1 VPAFLKRL
9 REEPV
14 MDALAKASDQ
24 TGDAIELTNK
34 DIRLIR
40 ETVGGRQT
48 ELAGV
53 EPALRA
59 ELQQAR
65 VRETMAGTPIA
76 GADENTVSLTVS
88 RRTLNNIIDRVVGK
102 FASQEGTGLTL
113 GQLQTISKATEATK
127 GTLPSVQKF
136 NAALTRVRLSEA
148 FTPVATRPTGFI
160 KLWSDNVLPLLDTYD
175 IRNIRKAVL
184 SPEEA
189 YAKNIIV
196 SALAGIPDGYKI
208 DYDRFLSQ
216 AKSQGLT
223 GEAAHDFAYAETIA
237 KPFQE
242 DGVQNLFSNFF
253 AAYYGGYDSVVEL
266 EVLRSGAN
274 VNALKGNQNLI
285 SIFVEAEF
293 KARKPAVPNEPVI
306 VQIARLF
313 NEQQDNVGRLKVLT
327 LAAKLMEGRAISSFV
342 DSPVWSKDIRIKIEQ
357 VKNMRPEF
365 SQANIKV
372 PMFAA
377 YLQQERANRVL
388 QAASNIRATDA
399 ITKKATFSTAILNG
413 GEALARNI
421 ETTIKEL
428 YDVADEEFFSAL
440 MEASQGAVRAGA
452 VDHLSTRNFPL
463 TTPNTKYPKIFY
475 TEVLDLLKAGLSN
488 GSITQRTIPSGITDD
503 MAKITLAEN
512 IYRSLGFQLQIDKA
526 DPAKA
531 LQTLADRGGRLIK
544 DSSPNV
550 SDDVVNLVLGS
561 YSPMLTNDQ
570 MRSWVYALDQSNKAF
585 AATAKIK
592 RGKAASV
599 AAETALNGL
608 YGVDEMKAVVKS
620 SSSLRAVEE
629 AFTAFDWLRDNR
641 LYDALTP
648 EQKVIIAEKLAND
661 TANFTQKLTDAID
674 TISVKELPREQ
685 IKTLLAQTGY
695 AGSTFL
701 FETLPS
707 FVKQSILAGAIIPNF
722 INQFQNYLTASLMMT
737 VTSSRD
743 PGKRFIL
750 EFLSNYNIFSR
761 RTIKTPTGKVY
772 TYKDIEEL
780 SSNLGLGASSAQR
793 AEISKNL
800 LRDLINYAGTMG
812 TGGPLGTFER
822 RKGFFRNILSSFGLG
837 DFSVWSQ
844 FSNNIDLAF
853 RRKVVARALEEGR
866 TEAEAVAEARK
877 ALFDYNDLTEVE
889 RNSIAKYI
897 WFYRFMRQN
906 LVQTTVAFLDN
917 PAKIARLAKL
927 SKVQASK
934 MFDMASGGNGE
945 LHPDLAQYKESKA
958 FVALI
963 DGMDKERL
971 AIYTPSLPI
980 LEATS
985 QLINGAAF
993 IGLIGTNIDAI
1004 AGLAEPMDPLSR
1016 DKIIEKFLDDYS
1028 LAGPA
1033 VEAVKI
1039 GIARTLGIQ
1048 ITGFDKEP
1056 IIYLDPR
1063 FVAMSK
1069 AMGNWDTIM
1078 AHFEIEMDARDPR
1091 AGITTFDGY
1100 YYRLGKS
1107 PENKTRWQMFMN
1119 LVQTAGVSRTIRD
1132 YAIILP
1138 YLQAVPGME
1147 AGTEIST
1154 GDPLLD
1160 AVKFLGVFSVGA
1172 QPTPEAAQQNIRRE
1186 LIKSLEERSK

>member
-1 VPAFLKRL
+1 
-9 REEPV
+9 
-14 MDALAKASDQ
+14 MDALSKASDQ
-24 TGDAIELTNK
+24 TGDTIQLTNR

-40 ETVGGRQT
+40 EAVGGRQT
-48 ELAGV
+48 ELVGI

-65 VRETMAGTPIA
+65 VRETMIGTPIA
-76 GADENTVSLTVS
+76 TADENAVSLTVS
-88 RRTLNNIIDRVVGK
+88 RRALNDIIDRVVGK
-102 FASQEGTGLTL
+102 FASQEGSGLTL
-113 GQLQTISKATEATK
+113 GQLQTISKATEVAAE
-127 GTLPSVQKF
+127 TLPSVQKF
-136 NAALTRVRLSEA
+136 NAALTRVRLSET

-160 KLWSDNVLPLLDTYD
+160 KLWNENVLPLLEVYGVKS
-175 IRNIRKAVL
+175 IKKSVI
-184 SPEEA
+184 SPQEA
-189 YAKNIIV
+189 YAKNNII
-196 SALAGIPDGYKI
+196 SSLAGIPDAYKI
-208 DYDRFLSQ
+208 DYDRFLAQ
-216 AKSQGLT
+216 AERQGLK

-237 KPFQE
+237 KPFE
-242 DGVQNLFSNFF
+242 GYEEGNLFANFF
-253 AAYYGGYDSVVEL
+253 AAYYGGYDSVIEL
-266 EVLRSGAN
+266 EVLRSGTSPN
-274 VNALKGNQNLI
+274 KLKGVSDLI
-285 SIFVEAEF
+285 NVFLATFQRVGKTAL
-293 KARKPAVPNEPVI
+293 PGEPVLT
-306 VQIARLF
+306 QLARIYK
-313 NEQQDNVGRLKVLT
+313 EQTDNVGRLRVLT
-327 LAAKLMEGRAISSFV
+327 LGAKLMEGRPLYTFV
-342 DSPVWSKDIRIKIEQ
+342 DSKVVDKGTKVYLERVKDF
-357 VKNMRPEF
+357 RPQF

-377 YLQQERANRVL
+377 YLQQERAVRTL
-388 QAASNIRATDA
+388 KAANDLRASDA
-399 ITKKATFSTAILNG
+399 ITKSITFKTAILNG

-421 ETTIKEL
+421 DTTIKEL
-428 YDVADEEFFSAL
+428 YDVSDPEFFSAL
-440 MEASQGAVRAGA
+440 SAASQTAVSAGIIDNLA
-452 VDHLSTRNFPL
+452 TRNSGIA
-463 TTPNTKYPKIFY
+463 TSNSRYAKEFY
-475 TEVLDLLKAGLSN
+475 IEVLDLLKAGLSD
-488 GSITQRTIPSGITDD
+488 GVITQRTIPSGITDD
-503 MAKITLAEN
+503 IAKVTLADN
-512 IYRSLGFQLQIDKA
+512 IYRSLGFILQIDRT
-526 DPAKA
+526 DPAT
-531 LQTLADRGGRLIK
+531 TLRMLANREGKLVK

-550 SDDVVNLVLGS
+550 ADDVTNLVLGS
-561 YSPMLTNDQ
+561 YSPALTNDQ
-570 MRSWVYALDQSNKAF
+570 MKSWVYALNESVKAQKE
-585 AATAKIK
+585 TARKKKI
-592 RGKAASV
+592 RSAVIS
-599 AAETALNGL
+599 AETALNGI
-608 YGVDEMKAVVKS
+608 YNVNEMKEVIRK

-629 AFTAFDWLRDNR
+629 AITAFDWLRDPR
-641 LYDALTP
+641 IYDALTP
-648 EQKVIIAEKLAND
+648 EEKVIIAEKLAD
-661 TANFTQKLTDAID
+661 RTADFTQRLTDAID
-674 TISVKELPREQ
+674 SISVKELPRQ
-685 IKTLLAQTGY
+685 QLKTILAQTGY
-695 AGSTFL
+695 AASTFM
-701 FETLPS
+701 FETLPG
-707 FVKQSILAGAIIPNF
+707 FVKQSILAGAIAPNF
-722 INQFQNYLTASLMMT
+722 INQFQNYLTAPLMMA
-737 VTSSRD
+737 VTSTRD

-750 EFLSNYNIFSR
+750 EFLTNYNIFSK
-761 RTIKTPTGKVY
+761 RTIKTPTGKIY

-822 RKGFFRNILSSFGLG
+822 RKGFFTNLAKGLGLG
-837 DFSVWSQ
+837 DLSVMSQ
-844 FSNNIDLAF
+844 FSNNVDLAF

-917 PAKIARLAKL
+917 PAKVARLAKL
-927 SKVQASK
+927 SKIQASK
-934 MFDMASGGNGE
+934 MFDFASGGDGE

-971 AIYTPSLPI
+971 AIYTPSIPI

-985 QLINGAAF
+985 QLINGAAM
-993 IGLIGTNIDAI
+993 IGLIGTNIDAL